1 MMESMGKHNKF
12 LKWIRIELFP
22 ITFVLDMVIN
32 FVNILVSLA
41 NSSVGY
47 ICIICVLI
55 YGEIKKIANKILTLS
70 DRKIVAISFR
80 FALIM
85 ALIVIVALN
94 YYSTIFKME
103 ESITVLEFIAS
114 TILIPVV
121 FEWISSI
128 KNNEIKKY
136 NNSKN

>member
-1 MMESMGKHNKF
+1 MCAHIWRN
-12 LKWIRIELFP
+12 
-22 ITFVLDMVIN
+22 
-32 FVNILVSLA
+32 
-41 NSSVGY
+41 
-47 ICIICVLI
+47 
-55 YGEIKKIANKILTLS
+55 KKIANKILTLS

-103 ESITVLEFIAS
+103 ESTTVLEFIAS
-114 TILIPVV
+114 TILIPVL

-128 KNNEIKKY
+128 KIMRLRSIITVRINKDLTLMITKMLYIFEPGEWRSYGIYRLLIK
-136 NNSKN
+136 